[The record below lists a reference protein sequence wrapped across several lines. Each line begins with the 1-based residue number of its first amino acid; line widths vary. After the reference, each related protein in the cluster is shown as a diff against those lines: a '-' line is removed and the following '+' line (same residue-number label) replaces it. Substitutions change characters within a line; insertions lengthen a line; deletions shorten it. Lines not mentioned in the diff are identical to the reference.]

1 MLESNIMNSRQK
13 KLLEKLRK
21 GIELSITEEAG
32 NFGTSEMTIRRDF
45 QFLQDEGLALRTHGG
60 AVIRDTADNELT
72 NISNASDAQKRI
84 AKMTLKLIKPNATI
98 MLSAGTT
105 TLQVAR
111 EIAKSGMRISIVT
124 NSLPIAAVLFKTDV
138 KVLLT
143 GGELRKNSMD
153 LVGPVTEKN
162 LGEFYIDTLISG
174 CDGADPQEGFFTSDM
189 NLAEMEKKSVQIS
202 EKVIIITESHKFLK
216 RSFVKFALPEEVSIV
231 VTDRSLPPKKLAA
244 MKKHGIETI
253 LV

>member
-1 MLESNIMNSRQK
+1 MLIFNIMNARQK

-21 GIELSITEEAG
+21 GMELSIIEEAL

-45 QFLQDEGLALRTHGG
+45 QFLQNEGLAQRTHGG
-60 AVIRDTADNELT
+60 AVIRDVADNELVNT
-72 NISNASDAQKRI
+72 PNASNAQKRI
-84 AKMTLKLIKPNATI
+84 AKETIKLIEPNATI

-111 EIAKSGMRISIVT
+111 EIAKSEMRLSVVT
-124 NSLPIAAVLFKTDV
+124 NSLPIAAVLFNTDI

-143 GGELRKNSMD
+143 GGELRKSSMD

-162 LGEFYIDTLISG
+162 LEEFYIDMLISG
-174 CDGADPQEGFFTSDM
+174 CDGADSTEGFFTSDM

-202 EKVIIITESHKFLK
+202 GKVIIVTESHKFLK
-216 RSFVKFALPEEVSIV
+216 RSFVKFALPEEVSTI
-231 VTDRSLPPKKLAA
+231 VTDINLPEKDLAIQKKSN
-244 MKKHGIETI
+244 IETI